1 VDENLAEMLHELDRL
16 AGELEHLQVFVASAR
31 PAQIVC
37 VIPPERRRVA
47 TSGGFLW

>member
-1 VDENLAEMLHELDRL
+1 MLHELDRL

-31 PAQIVC
+31 PAQIAC

-47 TSGGFLW
+47 TNGGFLW